1 MNNRGIHF
9 TASTDHSWAL
19 ANWEWVA
26 GELAAMGIHWVKV
39 LDDGAGSSKEICR
52 RLIAMG
58 IKVIVRL
65 YRPRPN
71 PGKLQGLATT
81 VPRNPWLLSAA
92 NLSTVEALVAI
103 GVEFFEV
110 NNEPNVPEEWDPA
123 AWQASSLADKAKIVA
138 YNWMSDA
145 ENVIKRGGR
154 PAFPALAPCGH
165 TPEFGSVLWYEAMF
179 KALQRY
185 QPSVTSLF
193 NRGAWLAVHVGPVN
207 HFYRDNKGQWRFEY
221 PYDPICQADKP
232 GLTIY
237 QDDNGL
243 LGYRVPQKMLKDLFG
258 VEPLILSTEG
268 GIFAPKGGWEQKDS
282 RYPGIDYQRHAE
294 GTVQMFAWAQEH
306 APDLG
311 TVCCWLIGN
320 DKFGHPDPQW
330 NQDAWY
336 RKEVTLP
343 VVEAMK
349 ATAMVDTVG
358 LTERVRNAA
367 WNQKGIPYNPDATF
381 QKWARANSLGAPVTP
396 EFDVPWGG
404 RAYRAQGFDG
414 AILWCE
420 VGDWGNV
427 QVLVW

>member
-243 LGYRVPQKMLKDLFG
+243 LGYRVPQKMLKDLG
-258 VEPLILSTEG
+258 LKLKELKSGKLYRGRGCEKCLNTGYIGRLGIYELLVVTNDIRKMILAHADSNQIKE
-268 GIFAPKGGWEQKDS
+268 FAMDKGM
-282 RYPGIDYQRHAE
+282 I
-294 GTVQMFAWAQEH
+294 T
-306 APDLG
+306 L
-311 TVCCWLIGN
+311 L
-320 DKFGHPDPQW
+320 
-330 NQDAWY
+330 QDG
-336 RKEVTLP
+336 LN
-343 VVEAMK
+343 K
-349 ATAMVDTVG
+349 AAAG
-358 LTERVRNAA
+358 LTTVEEVIRV
-367 WNQKGIPYNPDATF
+367 
-381 QKWARANSLGAPVTP
+381 S
-396 EFDVPWGG
+396 
-404 RAYRAQGFDG
+404 
-414 AILWCE
+414 
-420 VGDWGNV
+420 
-427 QVLVW
+427 